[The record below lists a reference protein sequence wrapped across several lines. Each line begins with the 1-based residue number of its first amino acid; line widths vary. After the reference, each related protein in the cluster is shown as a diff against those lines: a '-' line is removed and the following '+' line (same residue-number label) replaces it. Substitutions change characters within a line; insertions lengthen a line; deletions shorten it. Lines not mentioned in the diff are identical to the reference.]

1 MKTLKNYKKLFSD
14 FWGYH
19 ENGIPLCWNCHKE
32 VAVDIHHL
40 IPKGMGGVKNNRLN
54 RIDNLYALCR
64 KCHTL
69 GHSDKELNEQW
80 KKDLLER
87 IEWKKENPDGW

>member
-1 MKTLKNYKKLFSD
+1 MNLYVVRQDYTK
-14 FWGYH
+14 
-19 ENGIPLCWNCHKE
+19 KE
-32 VAVDIHHL
+32 VLRFVNDL
-40 IPKGMGGVKNNRLN
+40 NEKN

-69 GHSDKELNEQW
+69 GHADKELNEQW

-87 IEWKKENPDGW
+87 IEWKKENPDDW

>member
-1 MKTLKNYKKLFSD
+1 M
-14 FWGYH
+14 
-19 ENGIPLCWNCHKE
+19 
-32 VAVDIHHL
+32 
-40 IPKGMGGVKNNRLN
+40 
-54 RIDNLYALCR
+54 CR

-87 IEWKKENPDGW
+87 IEWKKENLMIGKKLCDEVVGIVENRGMDYGDIKTNHEEIAKGWSVILGIEVKPHQVAFVTIGKRQ

>member
-1 MKTLKNYKKLFSD
+1 
-14 FWGYH
+14 
-19 ENGIPLCWNCHKE
+19 
-32 VAVDIHHL
+32 
-40 IPKGMGGVKNNRLN
+40 MGGVKNNRLN